1 MSSKS
6 LPSAQRLLT
15 GILMA
20 LAGSVSFALNLI
32 TARLAY
38 NEGTDP
44 FTVSLV
50 RTGFLSLAI
59 VTLLALM
66 GRRVGMPKG
75 QWPARLAIGFLM
87 VGQLLALATA
97 IELIPVGITILIYYT
112 YPFMISGIVAA
123 FERKRPPTRRIAA
136 MLIATAGLAF
146 VMGVDAIALDWRGI
160 VYTVVGAAFFAIILV
175 WSGRSMAGQDSMV
188 LSYQVMGVAALTMAT
203 IAAGGQSLAWP
214 QNITGWTMLSIS
226 ALLFTSATLCLFGG
240 IARIG
245 PLRASLIDYAS
256 PIWVIL
262 FGILLLGETMSAP
275 QWAGAAVVIG
285 AIFLDQ
291 LADLRARRRQPPSP

>member
-1 MSSKS
+1 MSSA
-6 LPSAQRLLT
+6 SAQRLVT

-38 NEGTDP
+38 DEGTDP

-50 RTGFLSLAI
+50 RTAFLALAI

-66 GRRVGMPKG
+66 GRQVGMPRG
-75 QWPARLAIGFLM
+75 QWLARLAIGLLM
-87 VGQLLALATA
+87 VGQLLTLATA
-97 IELIPVGITILIYYT
+97 IELTPVGVTILIYYT
-112 YPFMISGIVAA
+112 YPFMISAIVAA
-123 FERKRPPTRRIAA
+123 LERKRPPARRIAA

-146 VMGVDAIALDWRGI
+146 VMGVDATVLDWRGI
-160 VYTVVGAAFFAIILV
+160 VCTVVGAAFFAVILV
-175 WSGRSMAGQDSMV
+175 WSGRSMAGQNSMV
-188 LSYQVMGVAALTMAT
+188 LSYQVMGIAALAMAAVAA
-203 IAAGGQSLAWP
+203 AGQPLAWP
-214 QNITGWTMLSIS
+214 RTATGWTMLSIS

-245 PLRASLIDYAS
+245 PLRASLIDYGS
-256 PIWVIL
+256 PVWVIL

-291 LADLRARRRQPPSP
+291 IADLRARRRQPPSP

>member
-1 MSSKS
+1 MSS
-6 LPSAQRLLT
+6 PSPQRLVA

-38 NEGTDP
+38 DEGTDP

-50 RTGFLSLAI
+50 RTAFLALAI
-59 VTLLALM
+59 VALLALM
-66 GRRVGMPKG
+66 GRRVGMPRG
-75 QWPARLAIGFLM
+75 QWPARLAIGLLM
-87 VGQLLALATA
+87 VGQLLTLATA
-97 IELIPVGITILIYYT
+97 IELIPVGVTILIYYT
-112 YPFMISGIVAA
+112 YPFMISAIVAA
-123 FERKRPPTRRIAA
+123 LERKRPPARRIVA

-146 VMGVDAIALDWRGI
+146 VMGVDATALDWRG
-160 VYTVVGAAFFAIILV
+160 VVCTVVGAAFFAVILV

-188 LSYQVMGVAALTMAT
+188 LSYQVMGIAALAMA
-203 IAAGGQSLAWP
+203 AMAGAGQPLAWP
-214 QNITGWTMLSIS
+214 QTATGWTMLSIS

-245 PLRASLIDYAS
+245 PLRASLIDYGS
-256 PIWVIL
+256 PVWVIL
-262 FGILLLGETMSAP
+262 FGILLLGERMSAP
-275 QWAGAAVVIG
+275 QWAGASVVIG

-291 LADLRARRRQPPSP
+291 IADLRARRRQPPSP

>member
-1 MSSKS
+1 
-6 LPSAQRLLT
+6 
-15 GILMA
+15 MA

-38 NEGTDP
+38 DQGTDP

-75 QWPARLAIGFLM
+75 QWPARLAIGVLM
-87 VGQLLALATA
+87 VGQLLMLATA
-97 IELIPVGITILIYYT
+97 IELIPVGVTILIYYT
-112 YPFMISGIVAA
+112 YPFMISAIVAA
-123 FERKRPPTRRIAA
+123 LERRRPPPRRIAA
-136 MLIATAGLAF
+136 MLVATAGLAF
-146 VMGVDAIALDWRGI
+146 VMGVDATILDWRGI
-160 VYTVVGAAFFAIILV
+160 VCTVVGAAFFAVILV

-188 LSYQVMGVAALTMAT
+188 LSYQVMGIAALAMAAVAA
-203 IAAGGQSLAWP
+203 AGQPLAWP
-214 QNITGWTMLSIS
+214 QSITGWTMLSIS
-226 ALLFTSATLCLFGG
+226 AILFTSATLCLFGG

-256 PIWVIL
+256 PVWVIL

-275 QWAGAAVVIG
+275 QWVGAAIVIG

-291 LADLRARRRQPPSP
+291 ILDLRARRCQPPSP

>member
-1 MSSKS
+1 MST
-6 LPSAQRLLT
+6 PSPQRLVA

-38 NEGTDP
+38 DEGTDP

-50 RTGFLSLAI
+50 RTGFLALAI

-66 GRRVGMPKG
+66 GRRVGMPRG
-75 QWPARLAIGFLM
+75 QWPTRLAIGLLM
-87 VGQLLALATA
+87 VGQLLTLATA
-97 IELIPVGITILIYYT
+97 IELIPVGVTILIYYT
-112 YPFMISGIVAA
+112 YPFMISAIVAA
-123 FERKRPPTRRIAA
+123 LERKRPPARRIAA
-136 MLIATAGLAF
+136 MLVATAGLAF
-146 VMGVDAIALDWRGI
+146 VMGVDAAVLDWRGI
-160 VYTVVGAAFFAIILV
+160 VCTVIGAAFFAVILV

-188 LSYQVMGVAALTMAT
+188 LSYQVMGIAALAMAAVAAAGQKLT
-203 IAAGGQSLAWP
+203 WP
-214 QNITGWTMLSIS
+214 QSITGWTMLSIS
-226 ALLFTSATLCLFGG
+226 AILFTSATLCLFGG

-245 PLRASLIDYAS
+245 PLRASLIDYGS
-256 PIWVIL
+256 PVWVIL

-275 QWAGAAVVIG
+275 QWVGAAVVIG

-291 LADLRARRRQPPSP
+291 IADLRARRRQPPSP

>member
-1 MSSKS
+1 MSS
-6 LPSAQRLLT
+6 PSPQRLVA

-38 NEGTDP
+38 DEGTDP

-50 RTGFLSLAI
+50 RTAFLALAI
-59 VTLLALM
+59 VALLALM
-66 GRRVGMPKG
+66 GRRVGMPRG
-75 QWPARLAIGFLM
+75 QWPARLAIGLLM
-87 VGQLLALATA
+87 VGQLLTLATA
-97 IELIPVGITILIYYT
+97 IELIPVGVTILIYYT
-112 YPFMISGIVAA
+112 YPFMISAIVAA
-123 FERKRPPTRRIAA
+123 LERKRPPARRIVA

-146 VMGVDAIALDWRGI
+146 VMGIDATALDWRG
-160 VYTVVGAAFFAIILV
+160 VVCTVVGAAFFAVILV

-188 LSYQVMGVAALTMAT
+188 LSYQVMGIAALAMA
-203 IAAGGQSLAWP
+203 AMAGAGQPLAWP
-214 QNITGWTMLSIS
+214 QTATGWTMLSIS

-245 PLRASLIDYAS
+245 PLRASLIDYGS
-256 PIWVIL
+256 PVWVIL
-262 FGILLLGETMSAP
+262 FGILLLGERMSAP
-275 QWAGAAVVIG
+275 QWAGASVVIG

-291 LADLRARRRQPPSP
+291 IADLRARRRQPPSP

>member
-1 MSSKS
+1 MST
-6 LPSAQRLLT
+6 PSPQRLVA

-38 NEGTDP
+38 DQGTDP

-50 RTGFLSLAI
+50 RTGFLAVAI
-59 VTLLALM
+59 VTFLVLM
-66 GRRVGMPKG
+66 GRRVGMPRG
-75 QWPARLAIGFLM
+75 QWLARLAIGLLM
-87 VGQLLALATA
+87 VGQLLTLATA

-112 YPFMISGIVAA
+112 YPFMISAIVAA
-123 FERKRPPTRRIAA
+123 LERKRPPARRIAA
-136 MLIATAGLAF
+136 MLVATAGLAF
-146 VMGVDAIALDWRGI
+146 VMGVDAAVLDWRGI
-160 VYTVVGAAFFAIILV
+160 VYTVVGAAFFAVILV

-188 LSYQVMGVAALTMAT
+188 LSYQVMGIAALAMAAVAA
-203 IAAGGQSLAWP
+203 AGQKLAWP
-214 QNITGWTMLSIS
+214 HSITGWTMLSIS

-245 PLRASLIDYAS
+245 PLRASLIDYGS
-256 PIWVIL
+256 PVWVIL

-275 QWAGAAVVIG
+275 QWVGAAVVIG

-291 LADLRARRRQPPSP
+291 IADLRVRRRQPPSP